1 MGTESD
7 LFVLIVDTIQDL
19 YLLAWEMKI
28 IWECE
33 YEILYQVE

>member
-1 MGTESD
+1 MGTESE

-19 YLLAWEMKI
+19 YLLAWEMKT

-33 YEILYQVE
+33 YENLYQVE